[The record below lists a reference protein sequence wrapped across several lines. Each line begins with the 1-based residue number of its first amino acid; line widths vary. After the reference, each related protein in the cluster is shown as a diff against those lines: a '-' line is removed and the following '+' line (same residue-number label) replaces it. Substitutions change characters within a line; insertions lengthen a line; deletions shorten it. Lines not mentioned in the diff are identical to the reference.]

1 MISDWSWLYLA
12 VLLFS
17 LTGMTLIDYRYKI
30 CLFASPK
37 KWVAALVAS
46 IVVFMAIDYLAIA
59 LGIFIAGDSEFATGI
74 FLPGQMPM
82 EEPLFLLL
90 LAYVSAQL
98 LVLFDRLGRSKD

>member
-1 MISDWSWLYLA
+1 
-12 VLLFS
+12 
-17 LTGMTLIDYRYKI
+17 MTLIDYRYKI

-37 KWVAALVAS
+37 KWVAALVSS
-46 IVVFMAIDYLAIA
+46 IVVFLVIDYLAIA

-74 FLPGQMPM
+74 FLPGQMPI

-98 LVLFDRLGRSKD
+98 LVLFNRVDRSKD